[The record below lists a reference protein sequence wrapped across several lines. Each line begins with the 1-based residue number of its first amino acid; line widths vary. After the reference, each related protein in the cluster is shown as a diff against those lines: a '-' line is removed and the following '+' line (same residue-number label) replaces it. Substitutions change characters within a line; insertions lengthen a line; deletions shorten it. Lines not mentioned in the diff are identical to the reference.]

1 MSNGRRYAV
10 AWLLGSL
17 AAALLFVWMLNVG
30 RADFFQAQRFGGT
43 FFDEQARALADG
55 HWDLPTTNL
64 GPEAYIVDGKAYIY
78 FGPVPAL
85 LRFPIL
91 ALTDNL
97 DGRLTQVSMLAA
109 WTVAMFFAAR
119 LGLQVRRLIRGEP
132 ALGTFELW
140 AIGLFALMLGAGS
153 SLLFLASR
161 AWVYHE
167 TLLWGVA
174 FSIAA
179 YDTLLRFLRRRSAP
193 RLVAVALLS
202 AAALLTRPAVGLGPT
217 VALGVV
223 SLGMILATMRPA
235 LARRLRDWGFT
246 PPGGPATAWVG
257 GVLAAGLIP
266 VVLYASMNY
275 IKFEQLF
282 GIPFETQTQNLIDE
296 TREETLAA
304 SGGTLFNVRAL
315 PTTTLQMI
323 RPDALRPTR
332 LFPFVEFPPPAPV
345 IGDVKFDLVDRAA
358 SLPVA
363 MPVLVLLSIGG
374 LILLIRP
381 RRVEPEPDAHVD
393 PADEPGA
400 ALLRAP
406 VIGAAVGGATSL
418 IIIFV
423 ANRYTAD
430 FVPLLLMLGLLGGH
444 WLFRRREIAGHVDGW
459 TRAAAIALV
468 ALVGWS
474 VYVNGALALTYQRLV
489 SSVGDLTARAEL
501 VDLQVQI
508 DDLTG
513 GEPEFGVGEELPVE
527 AGDGD
532 LFVIGQCDGLYRYGA
547 LDVVSGYGSDWT
559 TWAAVERT
567 PATGR
572 YRLAVTFPDD
582 VADGTSQPLL
592 TSGTRQQP
600 NWLAVEFRA
609 EDEIAFAFGSDEE
622 SLDAGTTVHI
632 ELGRE
637 YEVDVIFDR
646 RVSELVVTFEDR
658 VVLNALY
665 LNTEDDVLVGRNPFG
680 GPVER
685 RFTGEIED
693 LSTPTPICDELVD

>member
-1 MSNGRRYAV
+1 VSNGRRYAV

-17 AAALLFVWMLNVG
+17 AAALLFVWMLNLG
-30 RADFFQAQRFGGT
+30 RIDFFQTQRFGGT

-85 LRFPIL
+85 LRFPVL
-91 ALTDNL
+91 AVTDEL

-109 WTVAMFFAAR
+109 WIVAMFFAAR
-119 LGLQVRRLIRGEP
+119 LGWQVRGLVRGDRP
-132 ALGTFELW
+132 VGTFEVW
-140 AIGLFALMLGAGS
+140 ATGLFALMLGAGS

-174 FSIAA
+174 FAIAA
-179 YDTLLRFLRRRSAP
+179 YDTLLRFLRRPHAW
-193 RLVAVALLS
+193 LLAATGGLS

-223 SLGMILATMRPA
+223 TLGGLVAALRPSLAP
-235 LARRLRDWGFT
+235 RLREWGFT
-246 PPGGPATAWVG
+246 PADRVGAGWVAG
-257 GVLAAGLIP
+257 LAAACVVP
-266 VVLYASMNY
+266 VMLYASVNY

-315 PTTTLQMI
+315 PTTTLQLL
-323 RPDALRPTR
+323 RPDAIRPTR
-332 LFPFVEFPPPAPV
+332 LFPFAEFPPPAPV
-345 IGDVKFDLVDRAA
+345 IGDVKFDLVDRAS

-363 MPVLVLLSIGG
+363 MPVLVLLSIAG
-374 LILLIRP
+374 LILLLRP
-381 RRVEPEPDAHVD
+381 RRGGPAGSD
-393 PADEPGA
+393 PASDPGP

-406 VIGAAVGGATSL
+406 AIGAAVGGGTSL
-418 IIIFV
+418 LIIYV
-423 ANRYTAD
+423 AHRYTAD
-430 FVPLLLMLGLLGGH
+430 FIPLLLLLGLVGGN
-444 WLFRRREIAGHVDGW
+444 WLFRRWETAGAADGW
-459 TRAAAIALV
+459 SRAAAIALV
-468 ALVGWS
+468 ALVGWG

-501 VDLQVQI
+501 VDWQVQI
-508 DDLTG
+508 DELTG
-513 GEPEFGVGEELPVE
+513 STPEYGVGDELPVDAE
-527 AGDGD
+527 DGD
-532 LFVIGQCDGLYRYGA
+532 LFVIGDCEGLYRYGA

-567 PATGR
+567 RTTGR
-572 YRLAVTFPDD
+572 FRMEVTFPEG
-582 VADGTSQPLL
+582 VETGTYQPLL
-592 TSGTRQQP
+592 TSGTRRQP
-600 NWLAVEFRA
+600 NWLAVEFRDGDA
-609 EDEIAFAFGSDEE
+609 IAFAFGSGEDVPT
-622 SLDAGTTVHI
+622 SGTAVDI
-632 ELGRE
+632 DPGRA

-646 RVSELVVTFEDR
+646 RVSELVVTFEGR

-685 RFTGEIED
+685 RFTGEIEE
-693 LSTPTPICDELVD
+693 LPTPTPICDELVDG